1 MFKNS
6 ALIGATLTWCGLLGC
21 SDPVPPSPEGAL
33 STTIS
38 LSTVPGESCT
48 SARGPIS
55 VGEQSTVLLGGSPG
69 ASRIIDG
76 ENGVLGCTVA
86 STGTGFRI
94 AATIDADALEKN
106 NAGVPYHQEFSLSA
120 NYPALTTHAA
130 GATASISSTDTRT
143 QTNRSDGACRLDVV
157 SLGSDGSGGALF
169 ANFVCENFVDSNTP
183 GAGCRMTGTIV
194 LENCAK

>member
-21 SDPVPPSPEGAL
+21 SDPVPPSAEGAL
-33 STTIS
+33 TTSIS
-38 LSTVPGESCT
+38 ESRDTSQSCT
-48 SARGPIS
+48 SPRGPMS
-55 VGEQSTVLLGGSPG
+55 VGEQSTVLIGNSPG
-69 ASRIIDG
+69 TGRIVDG
-76 ENGVLGCTVA
+76 ENGSLNCTVA

-94 AATIDADALEKN
+94 SASIDADALEKN
-106 NAGVPYHQEFSLSA
+106 GAGVPYHQEFSLNA
-120 NYPALTTHAA
+120 TYPALTPHAT
-130 GATASISSTDTRT
+130 GATASISSTDTNT
-143 QTNRSDGACRLDVV
+143 QANRADGACTLDVI

-169 ANFVCENFVDSNTP
+169 ADFVCENFVDGNTP